1 MSARRRWRGLW
12 SLCCSSLGMA
22 RVAAAEAPRDPLDDT
37 YDKLAHP
44 LDTLSDV
51 AIALWGFELFAVEGT
66 SITLG
71 TVVIA
76 FGLFLLGALLS
87 RRTSRAIGGLLTRRL
102 GVELGVS
109 ASLQGLLFYVLLATF
124 LLLSL
129 RVLNVPLTAFTV
141 LGGGLAIGVG
151 FGSQNIVNNFI
162 SGLVLM
168 LERPIK
174 VGDIVD
180 VDGTFG
186 RVQHIG
192 ARSTSI
198 ATFDN
203 IHIIVPNSA
212 FLEKNVVNW
221 THSDDVVRTHVEVGV
236 AYGSPTRAVDRL
248 IRRVLKEHGRIL
260 DKPAS
265 EVLFTEFGDSAL
277 VFRAY
282 FWLRVPHMMD
292 RRRVES
298 DVRFRID
305 NLFREAGIVIAF
317 PQRDVHLSVPEAMPV
332 RLVQSEEPGDETES
346 GEGGVT

>member
-1 MSARRRWRGLW
+1 MPAARR
-12 SLCCSSLGMA
+12 
-22 RVAAAEAPRDPLDDT
+22 EEPPDPLGEA
-37 YDKLAHP
+37 YEKLAHP
-44 LDTLSDV
+44 GDTLADV
-51 AIALWGFELFAVEGT
+51 AVTLWRFELFAVEGT
-66 SITLG
+66 SITFG

-76 FGLFLLGALLS
+76 LGLFLLGALLS
-87 RRTSRAIGGLLTRRL
+87 RRASRAIGGVMTRRL

-109 ASLQGLLFYVLLATF
+109 ASLQALLFYALLATF

-180 VDGTFG
+180 VDGTYG

-203 IHIIVPNSA
+203 IHIIVPNSS

-236 AYGSPTRAVDRL
+236 AYGSPTRVVDKL

-260 DKPAS
+260 DKPSS

-317 PQRDVHLSVPEAMPV
+317 PQRDVHLAVPEPV
-332 RLVQSEEPGDETES
+332 PIRIVPPGEAEPAASTSPEPGGARGRADDEEAREPS
-346 GEGGVT
+346 